1 MSDWSCLQTTTLSPD
16 RASPCTSLLGTD
28 WHDLLQREK
37 ESSLSYTLLRST
49 EARFTWRSCLLG
61 RRRHIDSL
69 CSTLFSSDL
78 CLHQVTE
85 LREVIRNVRHRR
97 QWAGDLAVTLS
108 IRAHLDHVV
117 HVESHSNALLC
128 GTEL

>member
-1 MSDWSCLQTTTLSPD
+1 MSLSPD

-69 CSTLFSSDL
+69 CSTLFSSNL

-97 QWAGDLAVTLS
+97 QRTGNLSVTLT
-108 IRAHLDHVV
+108 IRAHLTNVIHVK
-117 HVESHSNALLC
+117 SNPD
-128 GTEL
+128 